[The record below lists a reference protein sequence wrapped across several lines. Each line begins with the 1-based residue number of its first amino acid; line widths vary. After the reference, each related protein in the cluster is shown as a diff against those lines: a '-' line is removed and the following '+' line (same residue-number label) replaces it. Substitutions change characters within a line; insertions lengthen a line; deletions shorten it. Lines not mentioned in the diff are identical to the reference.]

1 MNCPVC
7 NSSMTALLCDVCG
20 YDASRNHAQHPTFA
34 PIGRDLPVSAL
45 RERRNP
51 KNVLRCIKCGAAA
64 FSIRVPSGRRCCT
77 SCGWT
82 PDADP
87 RLLCECGSPYFSVRL
102 GDGALICPLCN
113 REIPL
118 TRFLERVRVT
128 APRISRPAPVPVQP
142 PIQPV
147 ATPAPV
153 PEKIK
158 ITAIAA
164 GGSHTVALYSNGQVR
179 AVGNNDEGQ
188 CRVEDWTDI
197 VAIAAGWNHTVGLK
211 RNGTVVAVGSHSGT
225 RCAVDQWS
233 GITAIA
239 AGDRTTVGLKKGA
252 LIFAGDNLLTP
263 SQKAEMIGLR
273 DVRVGAMHIAALR
286 GDDVALT
293 TLPSK
298 SRLSQV
304 KDVAVGYEH
313 MIFLK
318 KNRTCVAAGGK
329 FYGQHKVDNWT
340 DIRAV
345 AAGRNHSVGLRTD
358 GTVVAAGDDRD
369 GQCRVSGWNGIIAIA
384 AGANH
389 TVGLKS
395 DGTLVAT
402 GDDSHRQCRVAELIP

>member
-7 NSSMTALLCDVCG
+7 SSNMTMPVCAECG
-20 YDASRNHAQHPTFA
+20 YDISRDHARYPTFA
-34 PIGRDLPVSAL
+34 PVGRDLPVSAL
-45 RERRNP
+45 RERRTP
-51 KNVLRCIKCGAAA
+51 KNVLRCIKCGCTA

-77 SCGWT
+77 GCGWT

-102 GDGALICPLCN
+102 GDGALTCPLCS

-118 TRFLERVRVT
+118 NRFLERVRVT
-128 APRISRPAPVPVQP
+128 APKIPRPDPVPVQP
-142 PIQPV
+142 PIQP
-147 ATPAPV
+147 AKTPAPA
-153 PEKIK
+153 PERIK

-211 RNGTVVAVGSHSGT
+211 KDGTVVAVGSRSGT
-225 RCAVDQWS
+225 RCAVGAWS

-239 AGDRTTVGLKKGA
+239 AGDRTTVGVKKGA
-252 LIFAGDNLLTP
+252 IVLAGDNLLTP
-263 SQKAEMIGLR
+263 SQKAGMIGLR

-286 GDDVALT
+286 RDDVALT
-293 TLPSK
+293 TMPSM
-298 SRLSQV
+298 SRVSLV
-304 KDVAVGYEH
+304 EDVAVGYEH

-329 FYGQHKVDNWT
+329 FYGQHKVDKWT

-358 GTVVAAGDDRD
+358 GTVVAAGDDRE
-369 GQCRVSGWNGIIAIA
+369 GQCRVSGWNGITAIA

-389 TVGLKS
+389 TVGLKG

-402 GDDSHRQCRVAELIP
+402 GDDSSRQCCVQELIP